1 MLTFQHAVAELGISP
16 ALVADFA
23 NAGVLPPHLSG
34 AEPLVSFDLADVARL
49 RDAIF
54 YWTGAVP
61 FARPRERADIAFDAI
76 VERVRVLRLKQAA

>member
-54 YWTGAVP
+54 YWTGAV
-61 FARPRERADIAFDAI
+61 RPRERANIAFDAI